1 DGGPGAM
8 HGFVG
13 PPVTGEDV
21 AVTPAIGGIDP
32 ALHRAGVHV
41 WRQAERTVARLAP
54 ADAVGVAAFAVGVEM
69 RGALAFP
76 APQPIEEGTRLG
88 QFCALP
94 RLDLR
99 LRPVDAEDLG
109 PARFELAEIAVER
122 RICRTLAIVVGRQVF
137 ADRLVP

>member
-1 DGGPGAM
+1 
-8 HGFVG
+8 
-13 PPVTGEDV
+13 
-21 AVTPAIGGIDP
+21 
-32 ALHRAGVHV
+32 
-41 WRQAERTVARLAP
+41 
-54 ADAVGVAAFAVGVEM
+54 
-69 RGALAFP
+69 
-76 APQPIEEGTRLG
+76 EEGTRLG

-137 ADRLVP
+137 ADRLVPGRRPLGWENAAHDRSAPTSDLLLEGIRHSAGTNRSKVDSGDDGAAAFARL